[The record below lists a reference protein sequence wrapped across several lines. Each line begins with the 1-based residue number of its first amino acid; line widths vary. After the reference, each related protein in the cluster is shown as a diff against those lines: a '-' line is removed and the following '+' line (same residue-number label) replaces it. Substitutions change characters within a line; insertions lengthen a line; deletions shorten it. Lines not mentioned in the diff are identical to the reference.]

1 MSGFDHFNLIGPL
14 YDRIFGRAED
24 QKIVEIAEMREGQ
37 TLLDVG
43 GGTGRVTRLFK
54 KISKN
59 VIIAD
64 AAKKM
69 LQEAQKKE
77 LQTVNSQSEHLPFA
91 QHTFD
96 RVIMVDALHHV
107 ADQQKTLNELWRVT
121 GPGGMIIV
129 EEPDI
134 NHFLVKLVAL
144 GEKLLLMRS
153 HFLSPQ
159 AIAGMGRFNDAASV
173 DIVRK
178 SGIAWIIITKKELQ
192 TQKER

>member
-1 MSGFDHFNLIGPL
+1 MTDFDHFNLIGPL

-24 QKIVEIAEMREGQ
+24 KKIVEIADMHEGQ

-43 GGTGRVTRLFK
+43 GGTGRVSRLFK
-54 KISKN
+54 KFTNN

-91 QHTFD
+91 HHTFD

-121 GPGGMIIV
+121 GSGGKIII

-159 AIAGMGRFNDAASV
+159 AIAGMSRFNEAASV
-173 DIVRK
+173 KIVRK
-178 SGIAWIIITKKELQ
+178 SGIAWIIISKE
-192 TQKER
+192 T

>member
-14 YDRIFGRAED
+14 YDRIFGRADD
-24 QKIVEIAEMREGQ
+24 QKIVEIADMHEGQ

-43 GGTGRVTRLFK
+43 GGTGRVAHLFK
-54 KISKN
+54 KNAKN

-64 AAKKM
+64 AAKNM
-69 LQEAQKKE
+69 LLEAQKKE
-77 LQTVNSQSEHLPFA
+77 LQTVNTQSEHLPFS
-91 QHTFD
+91 HHSFD

-107 ADQQKTLNELWRVT
+107 ADQQKTLDELWRVT
-121 GPGGMIIV
+121 GQDGKIII

-134 NHFLVKLVAL
+134 HHFLVKLIAL

-159 AIAGMGRFNDAASV
+159 TIADMSRFNESASV
-173 DIVRK
+173 EIVRK
-178 SGIAWIIITKKELQ
+178 RGIAWIVITKKEQ
-192 TQKER
+192 

>member
-77 LQTVNSQSEHLPFA
+77 LRTVNSQSEHLPFA

-159 AIAGMGRFNDAASV
+159 AIAGMSQFTDAALV

>member
-1 MSGFDHFNLIGPL
+1 MSDFNHFNLIGPL
-14 YDRIFGRAED
+14 YDRIFGRHED
-24 QKIVEIAEMREGQ
+24 HKIVEIAELREGQ

-64 AAKKM
+64 SARSM
-69 LQEAQKKE
+69 LGEAQKKE
-77 LQTVNSQSEHLPFA
+77 LRTVNSQSEHLPFGGR
-91 QHTFD
+91 TFD

-107 ADQQKTLNELWRVT
+107 ADQQKTLNEMWRVT
-121 GPGGMIIV
+121 GPGGKIII

-134 NHFLVKLVAL
+134 QHFLVKLVAL

-159 AIAGMGRFNDAASV
+159 AIARMSRFNGEASV
-173 DIVRK
+173 EIVRK
-178 SGIAWIIITKKELQ
+178 SGIAWIIITREQQQAEKES
-192 TQKER
+192 

>member
-159 AIAGMGRFNDAASV
+159 AIAGMSQFTDAALV

>member
-24 QKIVEIAEMREGQ
+24 KKIVEIAEMREGQ

-159 AIAGMGRFNDAASV
+159 AIAGMSQFTDAALV

>member
-1 MSGFDHFNLIGPL
+1 MSDFDHFNLIGPL

-24 QKIVEIAEMREGQ
+24 QKIVEIAGMQEGQ

-43 GGTGRVTRLFK
+43 GGTGRVTHLFK
-54 KISKN
+54 ETAKN

-64 AAKKM
+64 AAKNM
-69 LQEAQKKE
+69 LLEAQKKD
-77 LQTVNSQSEHLPFA
+77 LQTVNAQSEHLPFA
-91 QHTFD
+91 NHMFD

-107 ADQQKTLNELWRVT
+107 ADQQKTLDELWRVT
-121 GPGGMIIV
+121 GQNGKIII

-134 NHFLVKLVAL
+134 RHFLVKLVAL

-159 AIAGMGRFNDAASV
+159 TIAEMSRFNETASV
-173 DIVRK
+173 EIVRK
-178 SGIAWIIITKKELQ
+178 RGIAWVIITKGEK
-192 TQKER
+192 